1 MILKNLKL
9 IFFILIKILIFTN
22 VSLGLTNDDC
32 RSSSFYIQNISVDL
46 TKSSIMK
53 ARAEAELKAKLIGY
67 KRLIKRLTITNED
80 VKINDANIS
89 QLVDYLKIN
98 KEANSDKRYIA
109 NFDICFKRMSVI
121 NFFRNKKIKYSETFR
136 EPISILPI
144 FKGLRGMIFW
154 DENDAWYKN
163 WKQEL
168 MFNDGLVKLELAKG
182 NFYFNRNLKANSQAK
197 LNKKLIQ
204 DLIKNEKTNSLLLV
218 YGEPVLKT
226 DGKTYLLTYAKFYNK
241 NGNLENTIYRNTT
254 TLSKTFSVFNI
265 DESIIKKEVTNIIN
279 SIQKSWKQD
288 NLINTR
294 VYDEVNLI
302 IPFNKNSSTMLT
314 RELLFND
321 KIINV
326 KSTEDFFDKGL
337 VNIEDEI
344 IYYNKKS
351 STRLEEITRNLFG
364 SSKKLSYK
372 ANIEVKQKHIK
383 IWPFIL
389 EELESLPF
397 VLEVNVISLSKSA
410 GRVNVKFMGDKKAF
424 FQAVGEKKIIF
435 DSLKSGQYVLVDQ

>member
-1 MILKNLKL
+1 MIFKNLKL
-9 IFFILIKILIFTN
+9 IFFILIKIFILSN
-22 VSLGLTNDDC
+22 VSLGSSNNDC

-53 ARAEAELKAKLIGY
+53 ARAEAELKAKFIGY

-80 VKINDANIS
+80 IKINNSDIS

-121 NFFRNKKIKYSETFR
+121 NFFRNKKIQYSETFR

-168 MFNDGLVKLELAKG
+168 MLNDGLVKLELAKG

-254 TLSKTFSVFNI
+254 TLSKTYSVFNI
-265 DESIIKKEVTNIIN
+265 DDSIIKKEVTNIIN

-337 VNIEDEI
+337 VNIENEI
-344 IYYNKKS
+344 IYYHKKS

-397 VLEVNVISLSKSA
+397 VLEVNVISLSKST

-435 DSLKSGQYVLVDQ
+435 DSLKSGQYILVDQ

>member
-1 MILKNLKL
+1 MFKNLKL
-9 IFFILIKILIFTN
+9 IFFILIKLLIFTN
-22 VSLGLTNDDC
+22 LSFGSSNDDC
-32 RSSSFYIQNISVDL
+32 ISSPFYIQNISVDL

-53 ARAEAELKAKLIGY
+53 ARTEAELKAKLIGY
-67 KRLIKRLTITNED
+67 KRLIKRLTITKED
-80 VKINDANIS
+80 IKINNSDIS

-154 DENDAWYKN
+154 DENDAWYQN

-168 MFNDGLVKLELAKG
+168 MLNDGLVKLELAKG
-182 NFYFNRNLKANSQAK
+182 NFYFNRYLKANSQLK
-197 LNKKLIQ
+197 LDKNLIR

-254 TLSKTFSVFNI
+254 KLTKTYSVFNI
-265 DESIIKKEVTNIIN
+265 DDSIIKKEVTNIIN

-314 RELLFND
+314 SELLFND

-326 KSTEDFFDKGL
+326 KSTEGFLDKGL
-337 VNIEDEI
+337 VYIENEI

-351 STRLEEITRNLFG
+351 STRFDEITRDLFG

-372 ANIEVKQKHIK
+372 VNSEVKQKHIK

-397 VLEVNVISLSKSA
+397 VLEMNVISLSKSE
-410 GRVNVKFMGDKKAF
+410 GKVNVKFMGGKKAF
-424 FQAVGEKKIIF
+424 FQAVGEKKIMF

>member
-1 MILKNLKL
+1 
-9 IFFILIKILIFTN
+9 
-22 VSLGLTNDDC
+22 
-32 RSSSFYIQNISVDL
+32 
-46 TKSSIMK
+46 
-53 ARAEAELKAKLIGY
+53 
-67 KRLIKRLTITNED
+67 
-80 VKINDANIS
+80 
-89 QLVDYLKIN
+89 
-98 KEANSDKRYIA
+98 
-109 NFDICFKRMSVI
+109 
-121 NFFRNKKIKYSETFR
+121 
-136 EPISILPI
+136 
-144 FKGLRGMIFW
+144 MIFW
-154 DENDAWYKN
+154 DENDAWYQN

-168 MFNDGLVKLELAKG
+168 MLNDGLVKLELAKG
-182 NFYFNRNLKANSQAK
+182 NFYFNRNLKANSQLK
-197 LNKKLIQ
+197 LDKNLIQ

-254 TLSKTFSVFNI
+254 TLLKTTSVFNI
-265 DESIIKKEVTNIIN
+265 DDGIIKKEVTNIIN

-302 IPFNKNSSTMLT
+302 IPFNKNLSTILT
-314 RELLFND
+314 SELLFND
-321 KIINV
+321 KVINV
-326 KSTEDFFDKGL
+326 KSTEDFLDKGL
-337 VNIEDEI
+337 VNIENEI

-351 STRLEEITRNLFG
+351 STRFDEITRNLFG

-372 ANIEVKQKHIK
+372 ANIVVKQKHIK
-383 IWPFIL
+383 MWPFIL

>member
-1 MILKNLKL
+1 MFKNLKL
-9 IFFILIKILIFTN
+9 IFFILIKLLIFTN
-22 VSLGLTNDDC
+22 LSFGSSNYDC
-32 RSSSFYIQNISVDL
+32 KNSSFYIQNISVDL

-53 ARAEAELKAKLIGY
+53 ARTEAELKAKLIGY

-80 VKINDANIS
+80 IKINNSDIS

-154 DENDAWYKN
+154 DENDAWYQN

-168 MFNDGLVKLELAKG
+168 MLNDGLVKLELAKG
-182 NFYFNRNLKANSQAK
+182 NFYFNRNLKANSQLK
-197 LNKKLIQ
+197 LDKNLIQ

-254 TLSKTFSVFNI
+254 KLTKTYSVFNI
-265 DESIIKKEVTNIIN
+265 DDSIIKKEVTNIIN

-314 RELLFND
+314 SELLFND

-326 KSTEDFFDKGL
+326 KSTEGFLDKGL
-337 VNIEDEI
+337 VYIENEI

-351 STRLEEITRNLFG
+351 STRFDEITRNLFG

-372 ANIEVKQKHIK
+372 VNSEVKQKHIK

-397 VLEVNVISLSKSA
+397 VLEMNVISLSKSE
-410 GRVNVKFMGDKKAF
+410 GKVNVKFMGGKKAF
-424 FQAVGEKKIIF
+424 FQAVGEKKIMF

>member
-1 MILKNLKL
+1 MFKNLKL
-9 IFFILIKILIFTN
+9 IFFILIKLLIFTN
-22 VSLGLTNDDC
+22 LSFGSSNDDC
-32 RSSSFYIQNISVDL
+32 KNSSFYIQNISVDL

-53 ARAEAELKAKLIGY
+53 ARTEAELKAKLIGY

-80 VKINDANIS
+80 IKINNSDIS

-154 DENDAWYKN
+154 DENDAWYQN

-168 MFNDGLVKLELAKG
+168 MLNDGLVKLELAKG
-182 NFYFNRNLKANSQAK
+182 NFYFNRNLKANSQLK
-197 LNKKLIQ
+197 LDKNLIQ

-254 TLSKTFSVFNI
+254 KLTKTYSVFNI
-265 DESIIKKEVTNIIN
+265 DDSIIKKEVTNIIN

-314 RELLFND
+314 SELLFND

-326 KSTEDFFDKGL
+326 KSTEGFLDKGL
-337 VNIEDEI
+337 VYIENEI

-351 STRLEEITRNLFG
+351 STRFDEITRNLFG

-372 ANIEVKQKHIK
+372 VNSEVKQKHIK

-397 VLEVNVISLSKSA
+397 VLEMNVISLSKSE
-410 GRVNVKFMGDKKAF
+410 GKVNVKFMGGKKAF
-424 FQAVGEKKIIF
+424 FQAVGEKKIMF

>member
-1 MILKNLKL
+1 ML
-9 IFFILIKILIFTN
+9 
-22 VSLGLTNDDC
+22 
-32 RSSSFYIQNISVDL
+32 
-46 TKSSIMK
+46 
-53 ARAEAELKAKLIGY
+53 
-67 KRLIKRLTITNED
+67 
-80 VKINDANIS
+80 
-89 QLVDYLKIN
+89 
-98 KEANSDKRYIA
+98 
-109 NFDICFKRMSVI
+109 
-121 NFFRNKKIKYSETFR
+121 
-136 EPISILPI
+136 
-144 FKGLRGMIFW
+144 
-154 DENDAWYKN
+154 
-163 WKQEL
+163 
-168 MFNDGLVKLELAKG
+168 NDGLVKLELAKG
-182 NFYFNRNLKANSQAK
+182 NFYFNRNLKANSQLK
-197 LNKKLIQ
+197 LDKNLIQ

-254 TLSKTFSVFNI
+254 KLTKTYSVFNI
-265 DESIIKKEVTNIIN
+265 DDSIIKKEVTNIIN

-314 RELLFND
+314 SELLFND

-326 KSTEDFFDKGL
+326 KSTEGFLDKGL
-337 VNIEDEI
+337 VYIENET

-351 STRLEEITRNLFG
+351 STRFDEVTRNLFG

-372 ANIEVKQKHIK
+372 VNSVVKQKHIK

-397 VLEVNVISLSKSA
+397 VLEMNVISLSKSE
-410 GRVNVKFMGDKKAF
+410 GKVNVKFMGGKKAF
-424 FQAVGEKKIIF
+424 FQAVGEKKIMF

>member
-1 MILKNLKL
+1 M
-9 IFFILIKILIFTN
+9 
-22 VSLGLTNDDC
+22 
-32 RSSSFYIQNISVDL
+32 
-46 TKSSIMK
+46 
-53 ARAEAELKAKLIGY
+53 
-67 KRLIKRLTITNED
+67 
-80 VKINDANIS
+80 
-89 QLVDYLKIN
+89 
-98 KEANSDKRYIA
+98 
-109 NFDICFKRMSVI
+109 
-121 NFFRNKKIKYSETFR
+121 
-136 EPISILPI
+136 
-144 FKGLRGMIFW
+144 
-154 DENDAWYKN
+154 
-163 WKQEL
+163 
-168 MFNDGLVKLELAKG
+168 
-182 NFYFNRNLKANSQAK
+182 
-197 LNKKLIQ
+197 
-204 DLIKNEKTNSLLLV
+204 V

-254 TLSKTFSVFNI
+254 TLSKTYSVFNI

-302 IPFNKNSSTMLT
+302 IPFNKISSTMLT

-337 VNIEDEI
+337 VNIENEI

-351 STRLEEITRNLFG
+351 STKLEEITRNLFG
-364 SSKKLSYK
+364 SSKKLSYE

-424 FQAVGEKKIIF
+424 F
-435 DSLKSGQYVLVDQ
+435 SSCW